1 MFAAK
6 LIQMPLKASISVPV
20 QVFMTRASPK
30 QLQLKSTFRV
40 FIQTQRYASQSRL
53 GARRAAERTKTKSLK
68 EMAQEPAS
76 GSAIIGGRGLLAGA
90 SAVGIGALCYYGLG
104 MSNEVGALEKA
115 AIWPQYVR
123 DRLRSTY
130 LYFGAGLGMTALS
143 AVAIARS
150 PAIMARMM
158 SNSWLAIG
166 ATFAAVIGS
175 GILCRSIPYTEGFG
189 AKHLAWMLHSGIVGA
204 VIAPLTFLGGPILV
218 KAAWYTA
225 GVVGGLSMVAAC
237 APSDKFLYM
246 GGPLA
251 MGLGVVF
258 IASLGGMFFPP
269 TTALGSG
276 LYAISVY
283 GGVVLFGG
291 FLLYDTQH
299 IVRKAETHPVV
310 AGYPFD
316 PINAAMGIYMD
327 TINIFIRIAMILSGS
342 GRKRK

>member
-1 MFAAK
+1 MFAA
-6 LIQMPLKASISVPV
+6 
-20 QVFMTRASPK
+20 
-30 QLQLKSTFRV
+30 RV
-40 FIQTQRYASQSRL
+40 LLSSCNTVICAPIKRFEANKCVGFIVRHQRYASQSRL
-53 GARRAAERTKTKSLK
+53 AARRAARAQSKTLK
-68 EMAQEPAS
+68 EKAYEPTS
-76 GSAIIGGRGLLAGA
+76 GTPIILGRSLLAGA
-90 SAVGIGALCYYGLG
+90 SVVGIGAVCYYGLG
-104 MSNEVGALEKA
+104 MSNEVGAFEKA

-123 DRLRSTY
+123 DRIKSTY
-130 LYFGAGLGMTALS
+130 MYFGAGLSLTALS

-150 PAIMARMM
+150 PAIMTRMM

-175 GILCRSIPYTEGFG
+175 GMLCRAVPYSEGFG
-189 AKHLAWMLHSGIVGA
+189 AKQLAWMLHSGIIGA
-204 VIAPLTFLGGPILV
+204 VIAPLTIMGGPILI

-225 GVVGGLSMVAAC
+225 GVVGGLSLVAAC

-258 IASLGGMFFPP
+258 VASLGGMFFPP

-299 IVRKAETHPVV
+299 IIRKAEGHPML
-310 AGYPFD
+310 ANRPFD
-316 PINAAMGIYMD
+316 PVNAAMGIYMD
-327 TINIFIRIAMILSGS
+327 TINLFIRIAMILGS
-342 GRKRK
+342 GGGGGKRK